1 MRRPINHKKF
11 GANNNRKRRFR
22 AAWRMAT
29 IYDVLL

>member
-11 GANNNRKRRFR
+11 GANNNRKKEISGGL
-22 AAWRMAT
+22 AIAT